1 MGTQKKVRWY
11 STTNDILSVLIRSRE
26 SAAVGKFNSV
36 KLQLRS
42 IWEDR
47 VPENR
52 EDRAV

>member
-1 MGTQKKVRWY
+1 MA
-11 STTNDILSVLIRSRE
+11 NDILLVLIRSHE
-26 SAAVGKFNSV
+26 SAAVGEFNSV

-42 IWEDR
+42 IWEDK